1 MGSKLQ
7 RQNRHQRRLM
17 AKIKRWNAKGK
28 VTTKLE
34 KELRYSTGELER
46 PAFRS
51 GRASDPRIKRAK
63 VETE

>member
-7 RQNRHQRRLM
+7 RQNKHQRRLM
-17 AKIKRWNAKGK
+17 AKINRWNAKGK

-34 KELRYSTGELER
+34 KELSYNTGETER

-51 GRASDPRIKRAK
+51 GRASDPRLKRQK
-63 VETE
+63 SESE

>member
-34 KELRYSTGELER
+34 KELRYSTGEFER

-51 GRASDPRIKRAK
+51 GRASDPRNKRAK